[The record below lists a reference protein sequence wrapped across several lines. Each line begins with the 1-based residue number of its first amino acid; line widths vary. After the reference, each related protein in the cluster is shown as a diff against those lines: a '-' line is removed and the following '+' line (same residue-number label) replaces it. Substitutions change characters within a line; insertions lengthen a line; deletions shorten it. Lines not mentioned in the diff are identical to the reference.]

1 MYQSQTSPHR
11 DFAVDYDLKN
21 YIDDALKTAI
31 EEAVQTSVDKELLL
45 MVRGEGFKR
54 RLDALIDSRLHAL
67 ADEIALKTSGAGPG
81 RGHTGRTHKKI
92 SMSLPETLY
101 DRARELPGF
110 FSCHVAGALEL
121 YLKLQEK

>member
-1 MYQSQTSPHR
+1 MNHRQTDPHR
-11 DFAVDYDLKN
+11 DFAIDYDLKN
-21 YIDDALKTAI
+21 FIDDTIKTAI
-31 EEAVQTSVDKELLL
+31 EEAVQSSVDKELLL
-45 MVRGEGFKR
+45 LVRGGGFKI
-54 RLDALIDSRLHAL
+54 RLNALIDSRLHAL
-67 ADEIALKTSGAGPG
+67 ADEIAFKTTGAGPG

-92 SMSLPETLY
+92 SLSLPATLY